1 MTKLYSHQKAALEK
15 LENGS
20 ILWGGVGSGKSVVAM
35 AYYDRHERP
44 KDVYVITTAKKRQ
57 SLDWMKEAA
66 NIAIGAERLN
76 PNDGV
81 IVVDSWNNIMKYE
94 GVENAFFIFDEQR
107 LVGNGAW
114 VKSFLKIVK
123 RNTWLLLSATPGDT
137 WSDYIPVFLA
147 HGYYRNRTEFS
158 RRHIVYNRF
167 AKYPKIDRYIDTGHL
182 VALRNQ
188 ILVHMPYERHTRRI
202 VSTVP
207 VKYDK
212 ELYETIVRKR
222 WNPFEERPIKDVSEL
237 FVLMRKV
244 VNSDP
249 SRFLKVRELLK
260 KHPRLIIFYNF
271 NYELEALRELAEDVP
286 LAEWN
291 GHKHEELPEGDRWVY
306 LVQYTAGAEGWNC
319 TTTDSVIFHSLNYSY
334 KLFEQAQG
342 RIDRLNTEY
351 TNLYYYVFRSSAG
364 IDTAVWKALG
374 EKRDFNER
382 DIKV

>member
-20 ILWGGVGSGKSVVAM
+20 ILWGGVGSGKSLVAM

-44 KDVYVITTAKKRQ
+44 KNVCVITTAKKRQ

-76 PNDGV
+76 PDDGV
-81 IVVDSWNNIMKYE
+81 IVVDSWN
-94 GVENAFFIFDEQR
+94 NAFFIFDEQR

-114 VKSFLKIVK
+114 VKSFLKIAE

-147 HGYYRNRTEFS
+147 HGYYKNRTEFS

-167 AKYPKIDRYIDTGHL
+167 AKYPKIDRYVDTGHL
-182 VALRNQ
+182 VALRNK

-249 SRFLKVRELLK
+249 SRFLKVRELLE

-271 NYELEALRELAEDVP
+271 NYELEALRKLAEDVP

-306 LVQYTAGAEGWNC
+306 LVQYTAGFAAHV
-319 TTTDSVIFHSLNYSY
+319 T
-334 KLFEQAQG
+334 
-342 RIDRLNTEY
+342 
-351 TNLYYYVFRSSAG
+351 
-364 IDTAVWKALG
+364 
-374 EKRDFNER
+374 
-382 DIKV
+382 